1 MLKFTALGNS
11 YGGVHS
17 KKGDIAAELPYYTII
32 PDVICD
38 EYSPED
44 ID

>member
-1 MLKFTALGNS
+1 MLQFTNLGNS

-17 KKGDIAAELPYYTII
+17 KKGDIAAELPYYIII
-32 PDVICD
+32 PDFICD
-38 EYSPED
+38 EYSPKE